1 MTTNEIEEITYE
13 QLNQFIGTTQ
23 YYCYSRLFSYLLLTD
38 GTKFLIEKT
47 RCYWLFNTIAALQL
61 HPLIK
66 EHFKLQQIQFWTFT
80 VADNRS
86 ATLICEWDKGMTVY
100 EERIERINF
109 YLESISIWVQPT
121 RFPDNPDNCYYIAYL
136 PSEY

>member
-1 MTTNEIEEITYE
+1 MTTNEIKKITYE

-23 YYCYSRLFSYLLLTD
+23 YYRYSPLFPYLLLTD
-38 GTKFLIEKT
+38 GTKFLVEKS
-47 RCYWLFNTIAALQL
+47 RSYWLFNTIAALQL
-61 HPLIK
+61 HPPIR
-66 EHFKLQQIQFWTFT
+66 EHFKSQQIQFWTFT
-80 VADNRS
+80 VTDNRS

-100 EERIERINF
+100 EEKMEPINF

-121 RFPDNPDNCYYIAYL
+121 RFPDKPENCYYVAYL